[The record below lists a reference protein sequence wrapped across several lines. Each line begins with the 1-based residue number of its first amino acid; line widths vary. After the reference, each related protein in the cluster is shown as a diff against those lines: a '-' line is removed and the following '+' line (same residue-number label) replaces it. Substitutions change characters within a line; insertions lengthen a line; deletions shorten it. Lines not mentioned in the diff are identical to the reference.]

1 MEQVKLVEQFEKE
14 YYAEASET
22 KVTVDELKHFGVNN
36 KTLSSEV
43 YLISKFGNEIVKH
56 NFVDDFDENVEGIVS
71 GLDESD
77 IISSKQFTEVLN
89 EIEKSSFDEN
99 LDTAI
104 GGIEL

>member
-56 NFVDDFDENVEGIVS
+56 NFVDDFDENVE
-71 GLDESD
+71 ES
-77 IISSKQFTEVLN
+77 IN
-89 EIEKSSFDEN
+89 CKSWRNSCKN
-99 LDTAI
+99 NQSL
-104 GGIEL
+104 